1 MDSHKID
8 GNKGP
13 VNCIANIG
21 ARMFWR
27 NAYRTWL
34 VQLAQMSDNE
44 AARKIK
50 SIVEKFNAENPN
62 LTAAYRHG
70 PVKTEER
77 CRHKERLLGHVPKAD
92 TFDSR
97 TTASHIFD
105 IIRGTITVTCLNS
118 C

>member
-1 MDSHKID
+1 MFICGKKRLVS
-8 GNKGP
+8 
-13 VNCIANIG
+13 CIANIG

-62 LTAAYRHG
+62 LTVAYRHG